1 MQDLSQFFESSDVK
15 PERYSCTSATKTRQ
29 GATFRARPSLCERIT
44 SGSHVLQDDSIT
56 NLRRA
61 LDDGACAQLERSPRT
76 PYDGGYPPWAQI
88 VIYPNHHAVAVEE
101 HDVDSKPHEHHVHA
115 HERLE
120 PPGLEQH
127 PGILVEPIAPEQSP
141 AFAGHPARPF
151 EIPAEHGPSRR
162 VDRAQN
168 RDALCS
174 RTVHGSPLCRQIPGP
189 VRTRAAVTAP
199 PAVLQ
204 STRNGARS
212 SAAVE
217 LDPRRHYLTPG
228 DVPRAI
234 PLPHRTSTPPPRWIR
249 SGCLP
254 LWYVT
259 RLPRRVLYGAA
270 LQIGRS
276 RAIRPYRC
284 WARRYCFTR
293 SISRSVS

>member
-127 PGILVEPIAPEQSP
+127 PGILVALIARRIGTRFVRALSMVPPLAGKSP
-141 AFAGHPARPF
+141 ARF
-151 EIPAEHGPSRR
+151 E
-162 VDRAQN
+162 RA
-168 RDALCS
+168 LLS
-174 RTVHGSPLCRQIPGP
+174 
-189 VRTRAAVTAP
+189 
-199 PAVLQ
+199 
-204 STRNGARS
+204 
-212 SAAVE
+212 
-217 LDPRRHYLTPG
+217 
-228 DVPRAI
+228 
-234 PLPHRTSTPPPRWIR
+234 PPR
-249 SGCLP
+249 P
-254 LWYVT
+254 LYYN
-259 RLPRRVLYGAA
+259 PRETERGH
-270 LQIGRS
+270 
-276 RAIRPYRC
+276 
-284 WARRYCFTR
+284 
-293 SISRSVS
+293 